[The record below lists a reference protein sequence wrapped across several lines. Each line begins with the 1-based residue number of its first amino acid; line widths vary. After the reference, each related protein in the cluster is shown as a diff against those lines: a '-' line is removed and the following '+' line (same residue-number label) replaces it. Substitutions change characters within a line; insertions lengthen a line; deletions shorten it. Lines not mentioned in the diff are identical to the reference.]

1 MFEFEDLTPDT
12 RSRMLQELERDLNA
26 RTIFYDSRLTK
37 NGRAAYLR
45 VLMTALESGTPEN
58 LSEAILSNSL
68 LNPTET
74 RDVGQGRLVQAKV
87 SKIAHRNIGEAEF
100 NRYYMRAICL
110 KAIEQGND
118 EVEVYRA
125 RPSTN
130 PRPDTADRMN
140 AKELLEHL
148 RTTNISVPGSFP
160 GPNSGRSVRIPS
172 K

>member
-1 MFEFEDLTPDT
+1 
-12 RSRMLQELERDLNA
+12 MLQELERDLSERA
-26 RTIFYDSRLTK
+26 IFYDSRLTEK
-37 NGRAAYLR
+37 GRTVYLR
-45 VLMTALESGTPEN
+45 VLMAALESGTPESF
-58 LSEAILSNSL
+58 SEAILANSL

-74 RDVGQGRLVQAKV
+74 RDVGEGRVVQAKV

-110 KAIEQGND
+110 KAIDQNAD

-130 PRPDTADRMN
+130 PRPDAADSKN
-140 AKELLEHL
+140 ARELLEHL
-148 RTTNISVPGSFP
+148 RTTDISVPGSFP
-160 GPNSGRSVRIPS
+160 GPNSGRSVRIPR